1 MPEHMFLI
9 EGAAMTDWLDSI
21 QDLRRSR
28 YRQVAERQLHTI
40 QDALEFV
47 NEAGF
52 CLFYPHAR
60 LELPNLLH
68 AIAGDHDT
76 QEGHGWSWK
85 DELAGQKKVF
95 LGKPFHHKPGFV
107 ALRMLA
113 PLYVLT
119 PAGEV
124 GGDHHELSL
133 TGTLTAEAFRIT
145 ETLLERGSMSTH
157 TLRQAALM
165 GGTKENYRFSRAL
178 AEAQEKCLIAVVRP
192 TSDTRAGYS
201 YIWDAFERVWPDAV
215 ADAEHLS
222 YKAAVETA
230 IAQYV
235 HTVVA
240 ATADTIAVTFALER
254 QRVERTTES
263 LAAQGLVKCITY
275 GGKSFWVSSDA
286 PSR

>member
-1 MPEHMFLI
+1 M
-9 EGAAMTDWLDSI
+9 ADWLDSVKE
-21 QDLRRSR
+21 LRRFR
-28 YRQVAERQLHTI
+28 HRQVAERQLHTI
-40 QDALEFV
+40 QDALDFI

-52 CLFYPHAR
+52 CLFYPHGR

-85 DELAGQKKVF
+85 DELASQKKVF
-95 LGKPFHHKPGFV
+95 LGKPYHHKPGFV

-113 PLYVLT
+113 PLYVLSA
-119 PAGEV
+119 AGEV

-145 ETLLERGSMSTH
+145 EVLLDRGSMSTH

-165 GGTKENYRFSRAL
+165 GATKENYRFSRAL
-178 AEAQEKCLIAVVRP
+178 AEAQEKCLIAVVST

-215 ADAEHLS
+215 AEAEHLS
-222 YKAAVETA
+222 YKAAVETV

-235 HTVVA
+235 NTVVA
-240 ATADTIAVTFALER
+240 ATARITAVTFALER
-254 QRVERTTES
+254 QRVERTAES
-263 LAAQGLVKCITY
+263 LAAQGLVKRVTY
-275 GGKSFWVSSDA
+275 GDQVFWASRDA
-286 PSR
+286 PSP